1 MLKKKQRAKLIKT
14 LHLKGGTN
22 MNVRELIDKRV
33 RVVNVDNLWDKDRYN
48 PNGESYKPS
57 KYILNGDEGIIRED
71 YELLSGLFIEF
82 DNRDVSQTYDF
93 GTEYEHGVRYL
104 LDAIEVLE
112 K

>member
-1 MLKKKQRAKLIKT
+1 
-14 LHLKGGTN
+14 
-22 MNVRELIDKRV
+22 MNVRELIGKRV
-33 RVVNVDNLWDKDRYN
+33 RVVNIDNLWDKDRYN
-48 PNGESYKPS
+48 PNGGFYKPL
-57 KYILNGDEGIIRED
+57 KYISNGDEGIIRED
-71 YELLSGLFIEF
+71 YEPLSGLFIEF